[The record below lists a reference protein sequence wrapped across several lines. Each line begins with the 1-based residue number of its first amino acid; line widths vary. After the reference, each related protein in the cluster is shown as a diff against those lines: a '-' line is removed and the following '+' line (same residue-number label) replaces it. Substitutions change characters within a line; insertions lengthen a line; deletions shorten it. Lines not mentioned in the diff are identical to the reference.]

1 MKNTS
6 DNIENIELLEII
18 VRLEEKIID
27 VENELT
33 IQKDTLQKIIKTIN
47 KLTYSTIQLETTIQ
61 ELGKIE
67 DVEIVVK
74 EKSYMQDISNDENKF
89 TTEEL
94 IQKVLQVKAGSAL
107 LIHSAVVHGSVK
119 TKKQRF
125 ARFVM
130 TDRFCPLIKLPY
142 LRNEKAP
149 LLIPYMFEGEDI
161 VDYNSIKD

>member
-74 EKSYMQDISNDENKF
+74 EKSY
-89 TTEEL
+89 
-94 IQKVLQVKAGSAL
+94 
-107 LIHSAVVHGSVK
+107 
-119 TKKQRF
+119 
-125 ARFVM
+125 
-130 TDRFCPLIKLPY
+130 
-142 LRNEKAP
+142 
-149 LLIPYMFEGEDI
+149 
-161 VDYNSIKD
+161 